1 MEHVFVTLQHLLKD
15 TTVTTFIKHFD
26 DRRIYQYNEFFLLDQ
41 DRINRLFRSNLE
53 ELASDI
59 TLNTTDFDLEAI
71 KVVAMTIDGDFI
83 LASDSQVFVVP
94 NTMVRADVETF
105 DMPVIDFFVS
115 YEEHTLS
122 SAIIPT
128 YEGGNLSETETKI
141 EPPSSESTNL
151 QKESDQEEGE
161 SSITPSIESSR
172 IQSPEI
178 ASKTPTP
185 PKSKPSLLARL
196 FGKK

>member
-15 TTVTTFIKHFD
+15 TTVTTFVKHFD

-41 DRINRLFRSNLE
+41 DRINRLFKTNLE
-53 ELASDI
+53 ELASEI
-59 TLNTTDFDLEAI
+59 TLTPTDFDLEVV

-94 NTMVRADVETF
+94 NTMVKADVETF

-122 SAIIPT
+122 SSIIPT
-128 YEGGNLSETETKI
+128 YESSELSETIDTANNDDRLAHEETSQIKPESSHQSK
-141 EPPSSESTNL
+141 EPLQSESQEVVSTTTTTPK
-151 QKESDQEEGE
+151 QKKG
-161 SSITPSIESSR
+161 
-172 IQSPEI
+172 
-178 ASKTPTP
+178 
-185 PKSKPSLLARL
+185 LLARL